1 MAGIESNKN
10 AAQLAKN
17 VLDDVILGD
26 IEEIEI
32 PYNSSSF
39 DCIIFADVLEH
50 LVNPLAALNKVN
62 KVLKEGGT
70 IIMSIPNVQFYG
82 VVHQLIEGNWTYQT
96 EGILDETHLRF
107 FTLKEIEK
115 LVENAGLYIQRIEET
130 LDPKYE
136 NFLGENPTT
145 LKLGRIS
152 ISDLTP
158 EEIRRFFVFQYKIIA
173 GKVSSEKQDGSL
185 NEINIDN
192 IMSEALND
200 YENEERNLDIEI
212 IEPDKEHDEIPNNII
227 FDEKTENL
235 KKEVPNNYDH
245 KIKRKNINVLNTLI
259 DINNPAKTAIIF
271 REILDKP
278 RSLRR
283 KIR

>member
-1 MAGIESNKN
+1 MGNWLFLMLLYAFFGWMKKKQRDKAREKIESQESWDTK
-10 AAQLAKN
+10 
-17 VLDDVILGD
+17 DVVEFG
-26 IEEIEI
+26 
-32 PYNSSSF
+32 
-39 DCIIFADVLEH
+39 
-50 LVNPLAALNKVN
+50 
-62 KVLKEGGT
+62 
-70 IIMSIPNVQFYG
+70 
-82 VVHQLIEGNWTYQT
+82 
-96 EGILDETHLRF
+96 EGILDS
-107 FTLKEIEK
+107 I
-115 LVENAGLYIQRIEET
+115 
-130 LDPKYE
+130 
-136 NFLGENPTT
+136 LGEEGD
-145 LKLGRIS
+145 KKDEIIS
-152 ISDLTP
+152 
-158 EEIRRFFVFQYKIIA
+158 EQNV
-173 GKVSSEKQDGSL
+173 
-185 NEINIDN
+185 
-192 IMSEALND
+192 